1 MSIYQWKKI
10 CVDIIGPHF
19 WCREEVPKLIIK
31 CGAMTN
37 PGVGLLQITNK
48 CNNETMM
55 VITSL
60 EIVRLTRYPGRIK
73 FAHVQIYTSKF

>member
-10 CVDIIGPHF
+10 CVDIIGPHC
-19 WCREEVPKLIIK
+19 WCREEGPKLIIK

-48 CNNETMM
+48 
-55 VITSL
+55 
-60 EIVRLTRYPGRIK
+60 
-73 FAHVQIYTSKF
+73 